1 MAWNEPG
8 GGRNDDPWG
17 GKRGGDQGPPDLDE
31 AFRKLQKQLGSL
43 FGGGGGSGSGGGPGG
58 AFSAR
63 LVAIVS
69 GVLIAVYFLGGFYTL
84 DEQERGVV
92 FRFGAVQEQIALPG
106 LRWRPLGVD
115 TVEPVNVTQVRSV
128 GHSALMLTEDQNI
141 VDVSLT
147 VQYVVDDPVD
157 FVVNVRQPEES
168 LSQATESALR
178 HTVGGS
184 TMDDVIGQGRAAMAQ
199 DVQSRLQEYLTYY
212 GTGITVLTVNLDRG
226 APPSQ
231 VEAAF
236 DDVQKAREDE
246 ERFINE
252 ANAYAEQVVPEA
264 RGDAQRIL
272 ESANAYRDQVV
283 ARSEGEADRFLALL
297 TEYSQAK
304 EVTRNRLYLDAVE
317 EVMTSTSKVLMDVEG
332 GNQMIYLPLDRLAGG
347 SASGPQAVGTG
358 NRDMIRDIADAVVSE
373 IESRT
378 GSSSSR
384 SPR

>member
-17 GKRGGDQGPPDLDE
+17 GKRGGNQGPPDLDE
-31 AFRKLQKQLGSL
+31 MFRKLQKQLGSI
-43 FGGGGGSGSGGGPGG
+43 FGGGGGGPGGGFGG

-63 LVAIVS
+63 LIAIAS

-115 TVEPVNVTQVRSV
+115 MVEPVNVTQVRSV

-168 LSQATESALR
+168 LRQATESALR

-272 ESANAYRDQVV
+272 ESANAYRDQVL

-347 SASGPQAVGTG
+347 SASGPRAVGAG
-358 NRDMIRDIADAVVSE
+358 NQDMIRDIADAVVSE

>member
-31 AFRKLQKQLGSL
+31 AFRKLQKQLGSI
-43 FGGGGGSGSGGGPGG
+43 FGGGGSGGGASG

-63 LVAIVS
+63 LIAIVA
-69 GVLIAVYFLGGFYTL
+69 GVLIAVYLLGGFYTL

-92 FRFGAVQEQIALPG
+92 FRFGAVQEQIAMPG

-115 TVEPVNVTQVRSV
+115 AVEPVNVTQVRSV
-128 GHSALMLTEDQNI
+128 AHQALMLTEDQNI

-157 FVVNVRQPEES
+157 FVVNVREPEQS

-184 TMDDVIGQGRAAMAQ
+184 TMDDVIGQGRAAMAEE
-199 DVQSRLQEYLTYY
+199 VQTRLQEYLTYY

-272 ESANAYRDQVV
+272 EGANAYRDQVV

-317 EVMTSTSKVLMDVEG
+317 EVMTATSKVLMDVEG

-347 SASGPQAVGTG
+347 NAPGPGTVGTG
-358 NRDMIRDIADAVVSE
+358 NRDMVRDIADAVVSE

-378 GSSSSR
+378 GSSSSSR